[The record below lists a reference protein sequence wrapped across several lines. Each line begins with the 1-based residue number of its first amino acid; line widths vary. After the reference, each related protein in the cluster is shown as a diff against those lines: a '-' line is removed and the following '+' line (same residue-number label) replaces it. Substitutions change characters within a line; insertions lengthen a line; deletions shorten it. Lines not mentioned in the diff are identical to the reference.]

1 MLILLLEYQ
10 HSSRFFMLKIIHLED
25 SLSWL
30 NPQEINV
37 QDRLSWPKLRDV
49 TSSFFS
55 FLMKKNLQD
64 ILSWRYLQDIFPRHR
79 VWTKKVLQNFSTKSG
94 LAVWMRPISIL
105 GGPISCKQS
114 LKTKSTRLLVSRS
127 KRVRHERLFLRN

>member
-10 HSSRFFMLKIIHLED
+10 RSSRFCMLKIINLED

-30 NPQEINV
+30 NPQEINAS
-37 QDRLSWPKLRDV
+37 RSFILTK
-49 TSSFFS
+49 TSRCNIFIFFI
-55 FLMKKNLQD
+55 FDEKKSSRYF
-64 ILSWRYLQDIFPRHR
+64 ILKISSRYFSTTEYEQ
-79 VWTKKVLQNFSTKSG
+79 KKVLQNFSTKSG

-114 LKTKSTRLLVSRS
+114 LKTNSTRLLVSRS
-127 KRVRHERLFLRN
+127 KLVRHERLFLRN